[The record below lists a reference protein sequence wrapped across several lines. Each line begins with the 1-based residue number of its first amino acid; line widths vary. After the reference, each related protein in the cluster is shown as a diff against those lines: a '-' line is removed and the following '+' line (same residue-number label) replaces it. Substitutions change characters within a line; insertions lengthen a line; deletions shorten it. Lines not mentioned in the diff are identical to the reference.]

1 MFFSKRLHESR
12 ADVGR
17 CQERK
22 SRNLLERDMGRGRIE
37 AGAPRRAA
45 ANLWPKCTTRW
56 TKERVFVRPSKTRSI
71 ISSFRANRGPQVGR
85 MKKGHFVNGLST
97 CPRRSANS
105 RLALYTMTSCL
116 EGIAMT
122 YLKWCFLFSLKLFC
136 KEKNYMNSLIDL
148 EAGGV
153 NKYQK

>member
-1 MFFSKRLHESR
+1 MTIGLR
-12 ADVGR
+12 
-17 CQERK
+17 QK
-22 SRNLLERDMGRGRIE
+22 SDIGTILMI
-37 AGAPRRAA
+37 
-45 ANLWPKCTTRW
+45 
-56 TKERVFVRPSKTRSI
+56 
-71 ISSFRANRGPQVGR
+71 
-85 MKKGHFVNGLST
+85 
-97 CPRRSANS
+97 ANS

-148 EAGGV
+148 EARGV